1 MTSGFAILPAIDLR
15 GGRVVRLRQGDF
27 SKETSYADDP
37 VAVAVEFAAV
47 GASWLHVVD
56 LDGAR
61 SGSPAQSDV
70 IGSIVA
76 AVGGDVRVEAAGGLR
91 TAAALR
97 SAFETGVGRVV
108 LGTAALADPGF
119 AAIAVEDHG
128 PARIVV
134 AIDVRDG
141 LASGHGWEATAPTV
155 DALDAIRRL
164 ADAGVMT
171 FEVTAIDR
179 DGLLLGPDLDLLAR
193 AVALDRGRII
203 ASAGIASVE
212 DLAAVRA
219 IGCVGAIVGRAL
231 YEGQLSLRDA
241 LLEVAPD

>member
-27 SKETSYADDP
+27 SRETSYADDP
-37 VAVAVEFAAV
+37 IAVGVEFAAA

-61 SGSPAQSDV
+61 SGSPAQSDA

-91 TAAALR
+91 TAAAVR
-97 SAFETGVGRVV
+97 SAFETGVARVV
-108 LGTAALADPGF
+108 LGTAALADRAF
-119 AAIAVEDHG
+119 AAVAVEDHG

-141 LASGHGWEATAPTV
+141 RASGHGWEATAPTV

-164 ADAGVMT
+164 ADAGVTT

-179 DGLLLGPDLDLLAR
+179 DGLLLGPDLDLLGR

-203 ASAGIASVE
+203 ASAGIASVD

-231 YEGQLSLRDA
+231 YEGQVSLRDA
-241 LLEVAPD
+241 LLAVASD